1 MIGRRTAGFLLG
13 ATLVGA
19 AAIGLSA
26 QANVEDQARR
36 QLESGREFYRNGRY
50 NEALKDFQTV
60 AEGYPTSSVADD
72 ALLAIALYQ
81 LEIQL
86 DPATARSTADQLIKK
101 YATSDSAPMGY
112 VVMGRATLELD
123 QSPAGLDSALASFDR
138 VPRLFPASDAVAP
151 ALYYGAEV
159 DRRAGRRPQALD
171 RLRDL
176 ALQYPRSIWA
186 ARAALLEARLLASTG
201 EPTEA
206 MRVLQRVIRGF
217 GSSDEAAT
225 ARALNTTLYRLTIR
239 PPAESAYGYS
249 GRSLAGASGKFR
261 DVESIALGPDGRL
274 GIATRGGILLLDDK
288 GAVTRQAPATEPRQF
303 SFDRRGLVTIFER
316 SVLMRETDRGM
327 QRMVLTAAT
336 PAGPKILEEI
346 TAGAPLTT
354 TGEYVVADRNLR
366 GVFKFNAAGQFVAAF
381 ASGRVSRLAVS
392 STDNVAMLD
401 TDSKSIVVA
410 DRAGKTLVTIP
421 QRGSGY
427 EIGSPADVR
436 FDMFENVYVLDKERV
451 LVFGANGRLLT
462 IVTPDASGAF
472 KNGQSLTL
480 DSAARLYVYDEG
492 LGRVLIYQ

>member
-1 MIGRRTAGFLLG
+1 M
-13 ATLVGA
+13 
-19 AAIGLSA
+19 
-26 QANVEDQARR
+26 
-36 QLESGREFYRNGRY
+36 
-50 NEALKDFQTV
+50 
-60 AEGYPTSSVADD
+60 
-72 ALLAIALYQ
+72 
-81 LEIQL
+81 
-86 DPATARSTADQLIKK
+86 
-101 YATSDSAPMGY
+101 
-112 VVMGRATLELD
+112 
-123 QSPAGLDSALASFDR
+123 
-138 VPRLFPASDAVAP
+138 
-151 ALYYGAEV
+151 
-159 DRRAGRRPQALD
+159 
-171 RLRDL
+171 
-176 ALQYPRSIWA
+176 
-186 ARAALLEARLLASTG
+186 
-201 EPTEA
+201 
-206 MRVLQRVIRGF
+206 
-217 GSSDEAAT
+217 
-225 ARALNTTLYRLTIR
+225 NTTLYRLTIR

-288 GAVTRQAPATEPRQF
+288 GAVTRQAPATEPKQF